1 MAELNWKRGRTDAGI
16 RVDDELVAAD
26 LVAVLPHPRRREGEQ
41 HGRTAAA
48 PQSESEPNPGVESP
62 APKRRKRKM
71 TKSAK
76 RERETARPFWLP
88 FGLPLVLVRTGGFA
102 CFIGVDETRS

>member
-48 PQSESEPNPGVESP
+48 PQSESEPWTWSGEPP
-62 APKRRKRKM
+62 
-71 TKSAK
+71 SAG
-76 RERETARPFWLP
+76 RGR
-88 FGLPLVLVRTGGFA
+88 
-102 CFIGVDETRS
+102 